1 MPDNGSL
8 FYSSGVGP
16 TGTASNLVSNIG
28 LSTSVATNALT
39 VTLTDAAGNTP
50 SQTSTPPVAI
60 GFRSATA
67 TSGTV
72 SSVQVSAATSIV
84 VPSGTT
90 IGTVSTAAAW
100 IYVYAV
106 NNAGTVVIGLS
117 LNQFDEGSLQT
128 TTAISGG
135 ASASTLYTTSLVSNA
150 AVRLI
155 GRIKITEATAGT
167 WVSNATEVANLPFL
181 QLQTFAPTIQKFAS
195 STGTY
200 TTPTAPYPAYIRV
213 EMVAGGGSGASGGAT
228 QNPGAAGNNT
238 TFGTSLLTCNG
249 GAGGPTSG
257 AGTAG
262 GSATINAPAIGIA
275 VTGGSGCALNS
286 NNALGTGG
294 AGGNTPFGGAGSGG
308 VQNTPGATA
317 ATNTGAGGG
326 GGGSSVAV
334 SGAAGGSA
342 GGYIKAI
349 IAAPASTYAYS
360 VGAASIGATGTNAGG
375 NGSAGLI
382 VVTEYY
388 Q

>member
-39 VTLTDAAGNTP
+39 VTLTDAAGNAP

-106 NNAGTVVIGLS
+106 NNGGTVVLGLS

-135 ASASTLYTTSLVSNA
+135 ASASTLYTTSLVSSA

-181 QLQTFAPTIQKFAS
+181 QLQTFAPTIQKFTS
-195 STGTY
+195 GTGTY
-200 TTPTAPYPAYIRV
+200 TTPTAPYPAYISV
-213 EMVAGGGSGASGGAT
+213 EMVAGGGSGASGGAS
-228 QNPGAAGNNT
+228 QNAGAAGNST

-249 GAGGPTSG
+249 GTAAASNG
-257 AGTAG
+257 AAVAG
-262 GSATINAPAIGIA
+262 GSATINAPAIGVA
-275 VTGGSGCALNS
+275 FTGGSGCALNT
-286 NNALGTGG
+286 NGALGSGG

-308 VQNTPGATA
+308 VENSAGSA
-317 ATNTGAGGG
+317 AAANTGGGGGG
-326 GGGSSVAV
+326 GGGSASV
-334 SGAAGGSA
+334 SGNGG
-342 GGYIKAI
+342 GGGGGTIKAI
-349 IAAPASTYAYS
+349 IPAPLSTYAYS
-360 VGAASIGATGTNAGG
+360 VGAASTGATGTNAGG